1 MTVNFVLGWVFD
13 KTGDFRYV
21 FYTILATSSL
31 AAFLLAVSSRV
42 TVEESLSLKEK
53 AKHLK
58 NCELTAEN
66 SELKIPRS
74 ILVHETTLEDDV
86 VAQVNT

>member
-1 MTVNFVLGWVFD
+1 MTVNFILGWVFD

-31 AAFLLAVSSRV
+31 AAFLLVVSSRV

-58 NCELTAEN
+58 KCELTAET
-66 SELKIPRS
+66 SEPNVSRS
-74 ILVHETTLEDDV
+74 ILLYETSV
-86 VAQVNT
+86 